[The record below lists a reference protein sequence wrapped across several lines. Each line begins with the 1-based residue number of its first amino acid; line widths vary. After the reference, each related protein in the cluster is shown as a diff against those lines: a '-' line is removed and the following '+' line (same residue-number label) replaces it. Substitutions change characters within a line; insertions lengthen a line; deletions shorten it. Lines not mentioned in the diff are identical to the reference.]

1 MSGSTASNMSEHV
14 AKRSPRRAEC
24 RRTIT
29 IPKGGC
35 ALDGFHYGRLCRAVA
50 KGETYHRETVGFWR
64 GGQIVKSFC
73 EQCYAARVS
82 AFDTLVRGGE
92 RSPEG

>member
-1 MSGSTASNMSEHV
+1 MPADDHY
-14 AKRSPRRAEC
+14 
-24 RRTIT
+24 
-29 IPKGGC
+29 PKGRLH
-35 ALDGFHYGRLCRAVA
+35 AGRLCRAVA

-64 GGQIVKSFC
+64 GVPIVKSFC